1 MPRLKKPLYGAVESI
16 YNTRAIPEHKLW
28 VSVLDRAVM
37 DYTMFFD
44 YVTTKMRNTNSNSKM
59 RRNARNGMMRELD
72 SLRWFF
78 FEENILPYNL
88 AWIADLC
95 FDSDSDFLDK
105 VRKRVQEKHYS
116 NLMQYE
122 RYPEFELLIQQYKEL
137 GYATK
142 LVKVEP
148 HKKFRL
154 RVDFLH

>member
-1 MPRLKKPLYGAVESI
+1 MPRAKKVIGGTINNGYV
-16 YNTRAIPEHKLW
+16 TRAITEHQLW
-28 VSVLDRAVM
+28 VAVLDRAIM

-44 YVTTKMRNTNSNSKM
+44 YVVTRMRNTNCNSRI
-59 RRNARNGMMRELD
+59 RRNVRNGMMRELD

-78 FEENILPYNL
+78 FDENILPYNL
-88 AWIADLC
+88 TWIADHC
-95 FDSDSDFLDK
+95 FDGDCDFLDK

-122 RYPEFELLIQQYKEL
+122 RLPEFELLIQQYKEL

-142 LVKVEP
+142 IIKVEA
-148 HKKFRL
+148 HKKLRL

>member
-1 MPRLKKPLYGAVESI
+1 MPKPNKNPFGAVEAV

-44 YVTTKMRNTNSNSKM
+44 YIVTKMRNTNSNSRM
-59 RRNARNGMMRELD
+59 RKAAKAGMMRELD
-72 SLRWFF
+72 CLRWFF
-78 FEENILPYNL
+78 FEEELLPYNL
-88 AWIADLC
+88 TWIAELC
-95 FDSDSDFLDK
+95 FDSDSNFLDK
-105 VRKRVQEKHYS
+105 VRQRVQEKHYS
-116 NLMQYE
+116 NLMQYQH
-122 RYPEFELLIQQYKEL
+122 YPEFELLIKQYKEL